1 MEPGQTV
8 YKAYVSD
15 SVCERKGIFWT
26 IYTGVVSHRHHED
39 EPLIDRGTSY
49 LEKMDH
55 GWRETRNEAL
65 LDAASRIDAVR
76 YKTICKLFEQAD
88 EIRTKVRNS
97 EEAVV

>member
-15 SVCERKGIFWT
+15 SVCERKGVYWT
-26 IYTGVVSHRHHED
+26 IYSGTVSDRYHDD
-39 EPLIDRGTSY
+39 EPLIDRGSPY
-49 LEKMDH
+49 LEKADNS
-55 GWRETRNEAL
+55 WRDTRNEAL
-65 LDAASRIDAVR
+65 LDAASRIDAIR
-76 YKTICKLFEQAD
+76 KATTTKLFEQAD